1 MGSPRSI
8 SPLSVRRYG
17 SDLDVPQ
24 GSRLREINRVVQMMH
39 NQAMLDVRVEVAK
52 GTIST
57 GINLEDLFNEL
68 DTTQKGFVTDTD
80 LWSCLQDV
88 GAGTSLGS
96 MTALVSEMQLR
107 MGRDRTLSS
116 GHMSMRELC
125 ILVFPANSVEFELAL
140 GSFSDNDLLFKL
152 HLNRRVWDRAFPKL
166 VRHQFHHL
174 LDVAGSSAEQLEA
187 DRREFNLFPCD
198 AFTSLNDTFNFI
210 ADGRASF
217 SVMDLRRVF
226 VNQGIA
232 ASSQEVEML
241 WRRFQPLPFH
251 TGVRFSDFLRQL
263 RPRFMALFN
272 LWWSASQRFQ
282 QLVRELACVFCREV
296 SLCLAP
302 GRHMVSSASSH
313 HLALVDQLSASSS
326 IE

>member
-1 MGSPRSI
+1 MG
-8 SPLSVRRYG
+8 
-17 SDLDVPQ
+17 
-24 GSRLREINRVVQMMH
+24 
-39 NQAMLDVRVEVAK
+39 
-52 GTIST
+52 
-57 GINLEDLFNEL
+57 
-68 DTTQKGFVTDTD
+68 
-80 LWSCLQDV
+80 
-88 GAGTSLGS
+88 
-96 MTALVSEMQLR
+96 
-107 MGRDRTLSS
+107 

-232 ASSQEVEML
+232 ASSQEVEIL

-326 IE
+326 IESWWVRCAQHPQQAKWLWTGPTTQKVCSGKK

>member
-1 MGSPRSI
+1 MGTPEISGGVAPVEVTESAPPVEVEVGPFADDGSELASVEFGTTLRASSTGLQNPRKVSSKFFRLPRREFYISPLWTSPRSMSPRSI

-39 NQAMLDVRVEVAK
+39 NQAM
-52 GTIST
+52 
-57 GINLEDLFNEL
+57 
-68 DTTQKGFVTDTD
+68 
-80 LWSCLQDV
+80 QDV

-232 ASSQEVEML
+232 ASSQEVEMV

-263 RPRFMALFN
+263 RPRFMA
-272 LWWSASQRFQ
+272 
-282 QLVRELACVFCREV
+282 
-296 SLCLAP
+296 
-302 GRHMVSSASSH
+302 
-313 HLALVDQLSASSS
+313 
-326 IE
+326 